1 MHSGKAAI
9 TFVERINQYKLKSPV
24 SDGAV
29 LYFKEW
35 ITGKYPGT
43 GCYKVHSHNVNIQN
57 Q

>member
-43 GCYKVHSHNVNIQN
+43 GC
-57 Q
+57 